1 VWEEEYHKT
10 LRRSPDIMEIS
21 NRIIAE
27 RLNLMGQL
35 LEIRGENVFK
45 VRAFYRASDVIE
57 RMGSPVAGLDEAAL
71 SSIIGIG
78 KAIAS
83 KIREIVNTGTFQ
95 ELEDVKSG
103 IPEPLIELLSL
114 EGVGPKTVS
123 TLWRKLNIQSI
134 EDLERE
140 ARNHRIR
147 ALKGFGEKKEEGFL
161 KAIAIHREQSGRMTR
176 DEADTVVEVVKPAM
190 HQGTYEVAG
199 SYRRGKSSI
208 GDIDIV
214 ISESASSANPRL
226 RLVADEIIDVGEKRT
241 SIRVLG
247 RRVDIRFTRPEQFG
261 SMLMYLTGSKAFN
274 IKLREI
280 SLNRGYKLN
289 EYGIEDRNAGGLRE
303 FRTEK
308 ELFSFLGLD
317 YIVPELREDWGEV
330 ERAGNHTLPD
340 LVGGEEIH
348 GDLHV
353 HSSWSDGKL
362 SIPELALAGAG
373 RGYEYLVCSDH
384 SATLGIAHGL
394 DEDSLRQQAH
404 EIEMVNRTSACRIIH
419 GVEVDIMADGS
430 LGLESKALAD
440 LDLVIASV
448 HSAFSQDKDIMTR
461 RVLAAI
467 EHEHVDVIGHPTGR
481 IIGRRQPAAIDMDRV
496 IDRAKDTGT
505 ALECNASPYR
515 LDIDDLH
522 IREACQKGVKIAI
535 GTDAHDPIE
544 FDSMRYGVLI
554 CRRGWAGKKDILNT
568 MSYHELMEWTS

>member
-1 VWEEEYHKT
+1 
-10 LRRSPDIMEIS
+10 MEIS

-35 LEIRGENVFK
+35 LEIREENVFK
-45 VRAFYRASDVIE
+45 VRAFYRAADVID

-71 SSIIGIG
+71 SSISGIG
-78 KAIAS
+78 KAIAG
-83 KIREIVNTGTFQ
+83 KIREIVETGTFQ
-95 ELEDVKSG
+95 ELEEVKTG

-147 ALKGFGEKKEEGFL
+147 AIRGFGEKKEEGFL
-161 KAIAIHREQSGRMTR
+161 KAISIHREQSGRMTR
-176 DEADTVVEVVKPAM
+176 NEADQVVERVRPAL
-190 HQGTYEVAG
+190 HARTYEVAG
-199 SYRRGKSSI
+199 SYRRGKSSV

-214 ISESASSANPRL
+214 VSEPASSANSRL
-226 RLVADEIIDVGEKRT
+226 RMIADEIIDVGEKKT

-247 RRVDIRFTRPEQFG
+247 RRVDIRFTRPSQFG
-261 SMLMYLTGSKAFN
+261 SMLIYLTGSKAFN

-280 SLNRGYKLN
+280 ALNRGYKLN
-289 EYGIEDRNAGGLRE
+289 EYGIEDRSLGGLQE
-303 FRTEK
+303 FQTE
-308 ELFSFLGLD
+308 EDLFSFLGLD

-330 ERAGNHTLPD
+330 ERAAAHTLPD
-340 LVGGEEIH
+340 LVSEGEIR

-362 SIPELALAGAG
+362 SIPELAQAGAG
-373 RGYEYLVCSDH
+373 KGYEYIVCSDH

-394 DEDSLRQQAH
+394 DEGSLKQQAH
-404 EIEMVNRTSACRIIH
+404 EIEMVNRDTACRIIH

-448 HSAFSQDKDIMTR
+448 HSAFSQDRDVMTR

-467 EHEHVDVIGHPTGR
+467 EHDHVDIIGHPTGR
-481 IIGRRQPAAIDMDRV
+481 IIGRRQPATIDMGRV

-522 IREACQKGVKIAI
+522 IREACQKGVNIAI
-535 GTDAHDPIE
+535 GTDAHDPVE
-544 FDSMRYGVLI
+544 FESMQYGVLI
-554 CRRGWAGKKDILNT
+554 CRRGWAGKKDVLNT
-568 MSYHELMEWTS
+568 LSYPELMEWAS